1 MPLII
6 AGVYRV
12 THLISNKGAYG
23 KVLGATHKETQAEV
37 AIKVGEDTAGT
48 LRNEMDIYRHLLLE
62 EKDLKTGPAEGPN
75 APKWPTL
82 ISSGVEG
89 KFTYLVMQKF
99 GSSLADV
106 ANRFVGDL
114 AAVLR
119 VGIQMLALIEHLH
132 NAGVVHG
139 DIKPDNFVYGAQQG
153 QAQQHDIYILDFGLG
168 QIISNPPPYAHI
180 VGSPR
185 YASVRV
191 LGGIHHLPTR
201 PDDLESLGYILIYLF
216 KGRLPWQQ
224 EPALEV
230 HAHDEPLLTTEHHD
244 VTLKEKYV
252 YDATVPGEFLLLVH
266 YCRNLK
272 AHERP
277 NYAYLKLILLNLYR
291 SLQ

>member
-48 LRNEMDIYRHLLLE
+48 LRNEIDVYRHLLLE
-62 EKDLKTGPAEGPN
+62 EKDLKTGPADGPN
-75 APKWPTL
+75 AKWPTL
-82 ISSGVEG
+82 ISSGQEG

-99 GSSLADV
+99 GPSLADV

-119 VGIQMLALIEHLH
+119 VGLQMLALIEHLH

-139 DIKPDNFVYGAQQG
+139 DIKPDNFVYGTEKSSS
-153 QAQQHDIYILDFGLG
+153 IYILDFGLA
-168 QIISNPPPYAHI
+168 QIINNPPPYAHI

-185 YASVRV
+185 FASVRV

-201 PDDLESLGYILIYLF
+201 PDDLESFSYTLIYLF

-224 EPALEV
+224 EPLLEV
-230 HAHDEPLLTTEHHD
+230 LADEQQLATEHHD

-272 AHERP
+272 ADKLP
-277 NYAYLKLILLNLYR
+277 NYAYLKLILLNLYKT
-291 SLQ
+291 LQ

>member
-1 MPLII
+1 MTLII

-12 THLISNKGAYG
+12 THLISSKGAYG

-48 LRNEMDIYRHLLLE
+48 LRNEIDIYRHLLME
-62 EKDLKTGPAEGPN
+62 EKDIKTAATE
-75 APKWPTL
+75 AKWPTV

-99 GSSLADV
+99 GPSLADV

-119 VGIQMLALIEHLH
+119 VGLQMLALIEHLH
-132 NAGVVHG
+132 NNGVVHG
-139 DIKPDNFVYGAQQG
+139 DIKPDNFVYGSLAQQG
-153 QAQQHDIYILDFGLG
+153 LAQLYILDFGLA

-201 PDDLESLGYILIYLF
+201 PDDLESFSYTLIYLL

-224 EPALEV
+224 ELGPEGP
-230 HAHDEPLLTTEHHD
+230 EGPEGSQLTTEHHD
-244 VTLKEKYV
+244 VTLKENYV

-272 AHERP
+272 ADKLP
-277 NYAYLKLILLNLYR
+277 NYAYLKLILLNLYKT
-291 SLQ
+291 LQ